1 MKAHNVRIGE
11 SNMIF
16 EKYTPDNRPC
26 EARAALEEMMRGV
39 DEGKSYA
46 DTIRLRLSGVL
57 ADECNDTYYLA
68 REGESALARHW
79 NGWGRH
85 PDAIGNWGNF
95 YTDAECRG
103 RGIGGALLRFWY
115 EDFERRDDLPLCFL
129 CSAATPELVAWYSR
143 FGFRVAIEGTDHGAL
158 YMPVGDSPASFREF
172 YKSYYQPSATLSHK
186 PATFEYRHE
195 IDCLLRFALRDIG
208 MEFGIGECKSIESA
222 LLYYPERVEMLF
234 SEDGHCVGWS
244 LDGKR
249 QVYSI
254 YE

>member
-1 MKAHNVRIGE
+1 
-11 SNMIF
+11 MIL
-16 EKYTPDNRPC
+16 EKYIPNGEPS
-26 EARAALEEMMRGV
+26 EARAALERMMCGV

-46 DTIRLRLSGVL
+46 DTIRLRVSGAL

-68 REGESALARHW
+68 REGDRALARHW

-85 PDAIGNWGNF
+85 ADAIGNWGNF
-95 YTDAECRG
+95 YTEAECRG
-103 RGIGGALLRFWY
+103 RGIGSALLRFWE
-115 EDFERRDDLPLCFL
+115 EDFKDRDDLPLCFL

-158 YMPVGDSPASFREF
+158 YMPVGDSPESFREF
-172 YKSYYQPSATLSHK
+172 YTRYYQPSATLVCK

-195 IDCLLRFALRDIG
+195 IDCLLRFALRDRGI
-208 MEFGIGECKSIESA
+208 ELGIGECKSVESA
-222 LLYYPERVEMLF
+222 LLYYPERVEMIF

-249 QVYSI
+249 QVYPI